1 MVHSEEEEEEG
12 RGKGPSNGKTL
23 GEESRCR
30 RAEEPDEPEDPEESR
45 RLAGSR
51 VTEQGALSGGL
62 KAWPSGG
69 KLEGGVE
76 KLLERWSSGSEDRG
90 SSRELSDVKLSHL
103 QGNTRTQ

>member
-1 MVHSEEEEEEG
+1 MVHSEEEEEG

-30 RAEEPDEPEDPEESR
+30 RTEEQEERR

-51 VTEQGALSGGL
+51 VIVHGALSGGL
-62 KAWPSGG
+62 KAWPCSG

-76 KLLERWSSGSEDRG
+76 KLWERLSSGSEDLR
-90 SSRELSDVKLSHL
+90 SSRELSDVEKLSHL
-103 QGNTRTQ
+103 SGNRGCW